1 MFPLL
6 FFPSHPLHYL
16 PSRVEDQASRVDD
29 TPTNNMDMERLMG
42 KADYRLQKLQ
52 TLPAAS
58 RSIVLQKTRVLREM
72 SQGPSFRSFRNAVEV
87 RREKEV
93 EWNLLVKEKFS
104 TDAEKKQ
111 EVALG
116 QERKRLVILET
127 LKSSGGPF
135 TNAEEVETFL
145 ADTSIMDKDKQRRL
159 KKEMQFARESSTTL
173 PKVDSLFKIQVA
185 QINKKR
191 RDKTAREFGESLM
204 VYMGKKADRT
214 VAEYSSFQRS
224 LREIV
229 G

>member
-1 MFPLL
+1 M
-6 FFPSHPLHYL
+6 
-16 PSRVEDQASRVDD
+16 
-29 TPTNNMDMERLMG
+29 
-42 KADYRLQKLQ
+42 
-52 TLPAAS
+52 
-58 RSIVLQKTRVLREM
+58 LQKTRVLREM

>member
-1 MFPLL
+1 
-6 FFPSHPLHYL
+6 
-16 PSRVEDQASRVDD
+16 
-29 TPTNNMDMERLMG
+29 MDMERLMG

-204 VYMGKKADRT
+204 VYLGKKADRT

>member
-1 MFPLL
+1 M
-6 FFPSHPLHYL
+6 

-204 VYMGKKADRT
+204 VYLGKKADRT

>member
-1 MFPLL
+1 
-6 FFPSHPLHYL
+6 
-16 PSRVEDQASRVDD
+16 
-29 TPTNNMDMERLMG
+29 MDMERLMG

-116 QERKRLVILET
+116 QERKRLLILET

-204 VYMGKKADRT
+204 VYLGKKADRT

>member
-1 MFPLL
+1 
-6 FFPSHPLHYL
+6 
-16 PSRVEDQASRVDD
+16 
-29 TPTNNMDMERLMG
+29 MDMERLMG
-42 KADYRLQKLQ
+42 KADCRLQKLQ

-93 EWNLLVKEKFS
+93 EWNLLVKDKFS

-127 LKSSGGPF
+127 LKSSGGPL

-204 VYMGKKADRT
+204 VYLGKKADRT